1 MATRRPS
8 RSSSIA
14 TRTDS
19 QIPATSCRSSAR
31 WITAASRSAS
41 GVQMSGFVDS
51 STLSVAAEFR
61 FWGGALFVAGSFNPN
76 VGPPPALS
84 VVQSE
89 GSFRGL
95 TGGLAVT
102 NTASGGNVFTFTLR
116 CGSAEHDVRP
126 PRDDHPGLCRG
137 GLGRG
142 QRRPCPPDIG
152 AGLKN
157 ESPATAGLSHEA
169 LAWPTSI
176 RHCRA
181 AASALCR

>member
-1 MATRRPS
+1 MLSKAVV
-8 RSSSIA
+8 A
-14 TRTDS
+14 
-19 QIPATSCRSSAR
+19 AVSCALALGAAG
-31 WITAASRSAS
+31 TAAAAIGPGTFTVYGNEAS
-41 GVQMSGFVDS
+41 QSLVVDRNKNGQPDPGDVLSIIGPLDNGSFQIGVWRANVRFVDS

-84 VVQSE
+84 VVQSK

-126 PRDDHPGLCRG
+126 PRDDHPGLCR
-137 GLGRG
+137 R
-142 QRRPCPPDIG
+142 
-152 AGLKN
+152 
-157 ESPATAGLSHEA
+157 
-169 LAWPTSI
+169 
-176 RHCRA
+176 
-181 AASALCR
+181 